1 MSKRPKSTA
10 LQRYGAASEFESAVV
25 IACAELAPS
34 ESTRDAYLGDF
45 FRHWLP
51 FCREYDVDPQ
61 RPEAK
66 RGAVVAFMEWMKKR
80 GDAPKS
86 RARRMSAL
94 SSIYRQLRR
103 EELVD
108 RNPFSVDEG
117 PKRGRALPIEPT
129 PIASPAVI
137 TKMLGTCDGSILGIR
152 DAAIIRILWATG
164 IRRASLVSMTFE
176 RLRKDRLTDKQ
187 FEATVIGK
195 GDKELRILLRGKAAE
210 AFAAWLAVLKDAK
223 LTAGPIWRT
232 KRGPMTERALG
243 HMLDRRAKLAGVDE
257 PVSPHTFR
265 VSFLTYN
272 PAGIEAKQDAA
283 GHADPATTR
292 LYDRASWRGRE
303 AFEQMPEI
311 EEVGE

>member
-1 MSKRPKSTA
+1 MKPKTNA
-10 LQRYGAASEFESAVV
+10 LTRYGAASEFESQVV
-25 IACAELAPS
+25 VACAELAPS
-34 ESTRDAYLGDF
+34 ERTRDAYLADF
-45 FRHWLP
+45 FKHWLP
-51 FCREYDVDPQ
+51 FCRQYDVDPQ

-66 RGAVVAFMEWMKKR
+66 RGTVVAWLEFMKKR

-103 EELVD
+103 DELVD

-117 PKRGRALPIEPT
+117 PKRGRALPLEPT
-129 PIASPAVI
+129 PIATPETIRKLLATCNESV
-137 TKMLGTCDGSILGIR
+137 LGVR
-152 DAAIIRILWATG
+152 DAAIIRVLWATG
-164 IRRASLVSMTFE
+164 IRRASLSSMTFE
-176 RLRKDRLTDKQ
+176 RLQRGRS
-187 FEATVIGK
+187 EYIATVVGK
-195 GDKELRILLRGKAAE
+195 GEKDLRILLRGRAAE
-210 AFAAWLAVLKDAK
+210 AFGKWLDVLKDAK
-223 LTAGPIWRT
+223 LSSGPIWRT
-232 KRGPMTERALG
+232 KRGPMTERAIG

-257 PVSPHTFR
+257 SISPHTFR
-265 VSFLTYN
+265 VAFLTYN

-311 EEVGE
+311 EDTNG

>member
-1 MSKRPKSTA
+1 MKSKQTA

-34 ESTRDAYLGDF
+34 EATRDAYLSDF
-45 FRHWLP
+45 FKHWLA

-66 RGAVVAFMEWMKKR
+66 KGTVVAFMEWMKKR

-103 EELVD
+103 SELVD
-108 RNPFSVDEG
+108 RNPFSADEG
-117 PKRGRALPIEPT
+117 PRRGRALPLEPT
-129 PIASPAVI
+129 PIASPAAI
-137 TKMLGTCDGSILGIR
+137 GKLLSTCDDSILGIR
-152 DAAIIRILWATG
+152 DAAIIRVLWATG
-164 IRRASLVSMTFE
+164 LRRASVASMTFE
-176 RLRKDRLTDKQ
+176 RLRRDRGS
-187 FEATVIGK
+187 FVAIATGK
-195 GDKELRILLRGKAAE
+195 GDKELRVLIRGKAAE
-210 AFAAWLAVLKDAK
+210 AFSRWLDVLKDAK
-223 LTAGPIWRT
+223 LSNGPIWRT
-232 KRGPMTERALG
+232 KRGPMTERAIG
-243 HMLDRRAKLAGVDE
+243 HMLDRRAEAAGIDG

-265 VSFLTYN
+265 VAFLTYN

-311 EEVGE
+311 EEVEED